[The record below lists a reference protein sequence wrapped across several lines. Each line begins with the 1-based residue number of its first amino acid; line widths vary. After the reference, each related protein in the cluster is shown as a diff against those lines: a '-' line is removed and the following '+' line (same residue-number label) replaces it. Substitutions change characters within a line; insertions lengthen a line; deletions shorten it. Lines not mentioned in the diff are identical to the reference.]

1 MRKPKILHIITVFS
15 VGGATEGVIAL
26 AHGLQQKGYD
36 VEIATGPNVAS
47 EGDLFSEA
55 RALGLRVTL
64 FPNLVKEV
72 SPLRDLRTFLEL
84 YEFICSRKFDIVHTH
99 TAKAGILGRFAAAM
113 AGVPLTFHTLHL
125 LSFTAHQPV
134 ALRQLFLLLER
145 WAARQTT
152 HFTSVSQTMIETHLA
167 NAIGTRAQY
176 SVVRSG
182 LHDSFFTPIADT
194 RQLKKHYAN
203 KFGFAESDFIIS
215 KISRLTK
222 LKGHQFL
229 IDAMPR
235 ILAAV
240 PSAKFLFIGGGDFE
254 PQLRQY
260 IAARGLTSAV
270 RFVGVVPPAEVARLV
285 AISDVIAHTSLHEG
299 LARVIQE
306 AMAMAKPIVCFNLD
320 GASEMIRDGENGFLI
335 PASPVTSQ
343 TIEQLAEKII
353 LLAQHPDLRLALG
366 QASVQRA
373 YAEFTNAAMTHAME
387 QLYLQHWH
395 EYYRTGFPNTLH

>member
-1 MRKPKILHIITVFS
+1 MIHFS
-15 VGGATEGVIAL
+15 C
-26 AHGLQQKGYD
+26 
-36 VEIATGPNVAS
+36 P
-47 EGDLFSEA
+47 
-55 RALGLRVTL
+55 
-64 FPNLVKEV
+64 
-72 SPLRDLRTFLEL
+72 FLM
-84 YEFICSRKFDIVHTH
+84 SDN
-99 TAKAGILGRFAAAM
+99 
-113 AGVPLTFHTLHL
+113 
-125 LSFTAHQPV
+125 S
-134 ALRQLFLLLER
+134 
-145 WAARQTT
+145 
-152 HFTSVSQTMIETHLA
+152 
-167 NAIGTRAQY
+167 
-176 SVVRSG
+176 
-182 LHDSFFTPIADT
+182 
-194 RQLKKHYAN
+194 KKHYAN
-203 KFGFAESDFIIS
+203 KFGFAESDFIVS

-260 IAARGLTSAV
+260 IAACGLTSAV

-285 AISDVIAHTSLHEG
+285 AISDVIVHTSLHEG

-335 PASPVTSQ
+335 PASPVTPQ

-353 LLAQHPDLRLALG
+353 LLAHHADLRLALG

-373 YAEFTNAAMTHAME
+373 YAEFTNAAMTHAIE
-387 QLYLQHWH
+387 QLYLRCWH
-395 EYYRTGFPNTLH
+395 EC